1 MATKLQ
7 IHTPYV
13 LQALPRPLDGPD
25 GSGRYLAGDVFGQK
39 QDDKRR
45 KRTELAVAIDG
56 VAVYLY
62 DVRTPNTLA
71 FWLFMLIHSRS
82 SHPKLSHR
90 TWFHLSPF
98 SPARRIP
105 FVGGRHRPRPPH
117 GIPMFRF

>member
-1 MATKLQ
+1 MAAKLQ

-62 DVRTPNTLA
+62 DVRTLNAL
-71 FWLFMLIHSRS
+71 
-82 SHPKLSHR
+82 
-90 TWFHLSPF
+90 PF
-98 SPARRIP
+98 GSLC
-105 FVGGRHRPRPPH
+105 
-117 GIPMFRF
+117 

>member
-1 MATKLQ
+1 MAAKLQ

-62 DVRTPNTLA
+62 DVRTLKTLA
-71 FWLFMLIHSRS
+71 LGSLC
-82 SHPKLSHR
+82 
-90 TWFHLSPF
+90 
-98 SPARRIP
+98 
-105 FVGGRHRPRPPH
+105 
-117 GIPMFRF
+117 